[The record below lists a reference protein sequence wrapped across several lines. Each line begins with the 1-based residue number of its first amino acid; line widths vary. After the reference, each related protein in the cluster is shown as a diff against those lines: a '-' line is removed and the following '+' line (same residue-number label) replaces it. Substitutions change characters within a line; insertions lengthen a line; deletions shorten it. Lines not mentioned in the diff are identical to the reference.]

1 MVVHTMNCGW
11 NRGGLPL
18 IPGAVVKVVC
28 LRWSSQESPCS
39 WRCFHCGARCA
50 RPWESHGS
58 PAPCKST
65 RKMTESLDGVNCSF
79 SQQAVS
85 GGNLMGGEGGVVL
98 PAGDIYQAGIHP
110 LPCCARG
117 ERCGEHEFERGRVSE
132 VGLHA

>member
-1 MVVHTMNCGW
+1 VVVHTMNCGW

-39 WRCFHCGARCA
+39 WRCFHWGALR
-50 RPWESHGS
+50 
-58 PAPCKST
+58 APLGIPCFCPDPCPFT
-65 RKMTESLDGVNCSF
+65 CKMTESLDGVNCSF

-98 PAGDIYQAGIHP
+98 PAGDIHQAGIHP

-117 ERCGEHEFERGRVSE
+117 GRCGKHHFERGRVSE
-132 VGLHA
+132 AGLHA